1 MLRRRGHGSI
11 TTVRRETNVRT
22 IGLIGGMSWASTAV
36 YYRLINEEVNR
47 RLGGQHNA
55 KSLMATLDFAEIEAC
70 QAEGRWDDAGAMLA
84 SAATTLAGGG
94 AEIMLLCTNTMHKI
108 ADYVSNATSA
118 EFIHIADPT
127 AAAIQ
132 REKLSTVGML
142 GTCYTMEQDFYRGRL
157 EACGLTVLVPDRA
170 QRERV
175 HEIIYD
181 ELCLGKVLDESRR
194 DYQAVVQSL
203 QARGAT
209 GVILGCTEI
218 GLLLKPEDVAI
229 PLFDTTRLHALAAV
243 DAALR

>member
-1 MLRRRGHGSI
+1 MLRRSGQGSI
-11 TTVRRETNVRT
+11 TTVRTETNVRT
-22 IGLIGGMSWASTAV
+22 IGLIGGMSWESTAA
-36 YYRLINEEVNR
+36 YYRRINEEVNR

-70 QAEGRWDDAGAMLA
+70 QAEGRWDDAGALLA
-84 SAATTLAGGG
+84 SAATTLASGG
-94 AEIMLLCTNTMHKI
+94 AEIMLLCTNTMHKV

-132 REKLSTVGML
+132 REKLLTVALL
-142 GTCYTMEQDFYRGRL
+142 GTRYTMEQDFYRGRL
-157 EACGLTVLVPDRA
+157 EARGLTVLVPDRV

-194 DYQAVVQSL
+194 EYQAVVRSL

-218 GLLLKPEDVAI
+218 GLLLKPGDVAV

>member
-1 MLRRRGHGSI
+1 M
-11 TTVRRETNVRT
+11 RT
-22 IGLIGGMSWASTAV
+22 IGLIGGMSWESTAV

-70 QAEGRWDDAGAMLA
+70 QAEGRWDDAGALLA
-84 SAATTLAGGG
+84 STATTLVGGG
-94 AEIMLLCTNTMHKI
+94 AEIMILCTNTMHKV
-108 ADYVSNATSA
+108 ADYVSNAASA

-132 REKLSTVGML
+132 REMLSTVGLL
-142 GTCYTMEQDFYRGRL
+142 GTRYTMEQDFYRGRL
-157 EACGLTVLVPDRA
+157 EASGLTVLVPDPAR
-170 QRERV
+170 RERV

-181 ELCLGKVLDESRR
+181 ELCLGKVLEDSRR
-194 DYQAVVQSL
+194 EYQSVVQSL